1 MKLSQKIERQ
11 YYNSDLCKYLNI
23 SCYEKY
29 YKKEILNFF
38 RSLQIEK
45 KIEFT
50 NYNYIV
56 LDINFVKLYNKA
68 LEHHNFNYVY
78 SERTLIKRINNF
90 YKMLDLFKVN
100 LDDNVVDN
108 ELFSFNDK
116 GIDSTKMLQEITI

>member
-1 MKLSQKIERQ
+1 MKLSQKIEKQ

-23 SCYEKY
+23 SCFEKY

-78 SERTLIKRINNF
+78 NERTLIKRINNF

-116 GIDSTKMLQEITI
+116 GIDSTKMLKEITI